1 MRIDSSSNEFF
12 SAVHKISQYFF
23 FNRRSRYPPSFL
35 RHHVEASLSSE
46 PNLLLGWDK
55 KNLRGSPRR
64 RPCFVN
70 VCLSELSRILS
81 RGFFLRETGL
91 CSRPAVSTHAAN
103 MVGRNRHGSHFVGN
117 RSRIVKHEPEPNN
130 LGLLTRTHPSM
141 RTVRHKRSFQPLRIV
156 MVLCG
161 FVCFGS
167 GSPAQI
173 TLQERLCFVH
183 FNTPTCLHS
192 ASANMPSCRRAIAG
206 KSLTWMPP
214 LRRKA
219 IFMQSSVDVSPEP
232 NNDRSVEPESKL
244 AGEKKQT
251 SVGSVPPVATTAQPR
266 ISPSVINDKKD
277 MALKTDAEKLASCL
291 WRWGWR
297 SFWGQ
302 MFFSCLASAALLLS
316 GMMQV
321 RLVLLEV
328 PSAFCQAGKQAKPL
342 RADARF

>member
-1 MRIDSSSNEFF
+1 
-12 SAVHKISQYFF
+12 
-23 FNRRSRYPPSFL
+23 
-35 RHHVEASLSSE
+35 
-46 PNLLLGWDK
+46 
-55 KNLRGSPRR
+55 
-64 RPCFVN
+64 
-70 VCLSELSRILS
+70 
-81 RGFFLRETGL
+81 
-91 CSRPAVSTHAAN
+91 
-103 MVGRNRHGSHFVGN
+103 
-117 RSRIVKHEPEPNN
+117 
-130 LGLLTRTHPSM
+130 
-141 RTVRHKRSFQPLRIV
+141 

-321 RLVLLEV
+321 RLVLLEA